1 MASNI
6 KFKRSAVQNRVPT
19 TAQLDLGELALNTYD
34 GKLYTEINTGSAA
47 VVEIGS
53 KLSSLVVDG
62 ANGAGGG
69 DVVFHGT
76 TAGRDLTWD
85 YSDNSLKVNDEV
97 KLKIGTAEDLLIWH
111 GVDGSENSYI
121 TQQTG
126 KHLIIKANSAM
137 QIRSDSINLW
147 NHAQSERY
155 IACTCLLYTSDAAD
169 E

>member
-85 YSDNSLKVNDEV
+85 YSDNSLKFADNTKV
-97 KLKIGTAEDLLIWH
+97 KFRD
-111 GVDGSENSYI
+111 NI
-121 TQQTG
+121 TS
-126 KHLIIKANSAM
+126 LSN
-137 QIRSDSINLW
+137 
-147 NHAQSERY
+147 
-155 IACTCLLYTSDAAD
+155 AAD
-169 E
+169 TILREMGYDWSSVHGPKWWTYQGKSLSELRNEKET